1 MKLPRRRHVLSVF
14 PVLHGDEATE
24 VHTVNSSKLLAAILA
39 VTLALPGA
47 GLAAPWKDESG
58 HGRGHHR
65 AERWDGRSDR
75 GGWDR
80 GGWDRAD
87 RDRRH
92 WDHQDRDRRGRDRR
106 DRAWHDRRY
115 GGESRRDHWGYAQP
129 WVLPGHLSP
138 PGGYR
143 AWY

>member
-1 MKLPRRRHVLSVF
+1 M
-14 PVLHGDEATE
+14 
-24 VHTVNSSKLLAAILA
+24 VNSSKLLAAILA
-39 VTLALPGA
+39 VPLALPGA

-87 RDRRH
+87 RDRR
-92 WDHQDRDRRGRDRR
+92 
-106 DRAWHDRRY
+106 DRAWHDRERHDRRY
-115 GGESRRDHWGYAQP
+115 GGERRRDHWGYAQP